1 MPFSYPDKP
10 TQASLL
16 RAAESYGLPL
26 YAYDL
31 TTIRNQYQRFVQAFN
46 TPKLRIHYAMK
57 ALSNFTILQ
66 HMRTL
71 GLRIDAVSIGEVL
84 KARAA
89 GFHPDDI
96 LFTPSGVSPHEY
108 ELAISEKVRINIDN
122 LDALEYFGVHHPH
135 TPVGIRINP
144 HVMGGGHS
152 KISVGHID
160 SKFGISIHQLP
171 LVHRLVQSLNM
182 RIAGIHMHT
191 GSDILDT
198 QVFLRASDILFDVA
212 RQFEDLQ
219 YLDFGSGFKVA
230 YHPNDIE
237 TNIEELGKYFTQKFE
252 HFCASYGKELELIFE
267 PGKFLVSQAGYFLAR
282 VNWIKQTTST
292 RFALIDSGFNHFIR
306 PMFYGA
312 HHEIINLSNPDGKP
326 RVYTIAGYI
335 CETDTFAANRLL
347 PEIRPGD
354 ILCFLNA
361 GAYGYVMASHYN
373 TRPRPAEVL
382 IHQDTIRLIN
392 PAESWQ
398 DLWHR
403 EMHNRDNPS

>member
-1 MPFSYPDKP
+1 MPFTYPDDS
-10 TQASLL
+10 TRTTLL
-16 RAAESYGLPL
+16 RAAESHGLPL
-26 YAYDL
+26 YAYDMA
-31 TTIRNQYQRFVQAFN
+31 TIRSQHQRFVRAFN

-66 HMRTL
+66 HMRKL

-89 GFHPDDI
+89 GFPPDEI
-96 LFTPSGVSPHEY
+96 LFTPSGVSPDEY
-108 ELAISEKVRINIDN
+108 ERAIRERVRINIDN
-122 LDALEYFGVHHPH
+122 LDALEYFGVHHPNI
-135 TPVGIRINP
+135 PVGIRINP

-171 LVHRLVQSLNM
+171 LVRRLVQSLHI

-237 TNIEELGKYFTQKFE
+237 TDIEELGRHFTDKFE
-252 HFCASYGKELELIFE
+252 AFCSSYGKELELIFE
-267 PGKFLVSQAGYFLAR
+267 PGKFLVSQAGYFLVR

-312 HHEIINLSNPDGKP
+312 HHEIINLTNPDGKP
-326 RVYTIAGYI
+326 RVYTVAGYI
-335 CETDTFAANRLL
+335 CETDTFAVNRLL
-347 PEIRPGD
+347 SEVRPGD

-361 GAYGYVMASHYN
+361 GAYGYVMASQYN

-382 IHQDTIRLIN
+382 IDRDEISLIN
-392 PAESWQ
+392 PAESWEE
-398 DLWHR
+398 LWQR
-403 EMHNRDNPS
+403 EMQARVNSS